1 MENITSLITK
11 AVKAIPTEKD
21 AISFVSKIAP
31 WLTTIPQSFS
41 IGHAVYFVIG
51 WPAVIA
57 IITALAIETMGI
69 GVTNT
74 ALELYAYNRSKRK
87 SDPTAPLW
95 LGVALVVIYY
105 GATIILTAVLEGNA
119 VLALF
124 PALSAVAAGTL
135 ALRADQAARVATIK
149 KEKEDRHNAAHD
161 AHKPAELPASKT
173 YPCDLCGASF
183 DSQQKQAAHKRWQHK
198 RS

>member
-1 MENITSLITK
+1 METRLITF
-11 AVKAIPTEKD
+11 VSRLSPWIITIPT
-21 AISFVSKIAP
+21 AYA
-31 WLTTIPQSFS
+31 
-41 IGHAVYFVIG
+41 IGHAVYTIIG
-51 WPAVIA
+51 WPAIVA

-135 ALRADQAARVATIK
+135 ALRADQAARVGAIEAERSERRKPAQPAPQVVAEVAVK
-149 KEKEDRHNAAHD
+149 KYTCAVCSQSYEKQTSLAAHMRS
-161 AHKPAELPASKT
+161 HKVERNKENVS
-173 YPCDLCGASF
+173 
-183 DSQQKQAAHKRWQHK
+183 
-198 RS
+198 

>member
-1 MENITSLITK
+1 METRLIT
-11 AVKAIPTEKD
+11 
-21 AISFVSKIAP
+21 FVSRLSP
-31 WLTTIPQSFS
+31 WIITLPTAYAIGESVYTI
-41 IGHAVYFVIG
+41 IG
-51 WPAVIA
+51 WPAIVA

-95 LGVALVVIYY
+95 LSVALVVIYY
-105 GATIILTAVLEGNA
+105 VATIILTAVLEGNA

-149 KEKEDRHNAAHD
+149 KEKEDKHNAAHD

-198 RS
+198 KAEDL